1 MRVRGAMP
9 ASAARLGG
17 HSHAEFFRRA
27 RQQVS
32 RPADALSRTYRDPH
46 CSPAIGSGGRSF
58 GFRSYR
64 TSHRSSLSANT
75 RTSRAMANASTI
87 SLQPAAT
94 PAASYDREG
103 SLDMAEQRN
112 KRKRIMLA
120 LQGAV
125 AADGFEKSGA
135 KGGREALAG

>member
-1 MRVRGAMP
+1 
-9 ASAARLGG
+9 
-17 HSHAEFFRRA
+17 
-27 RQQVS
+27 
-32 RPADALSRTYRDPH
+32 
-46 CSPAIGSGGRSF
+46 
-58 GFRSYR
+58 
-64 TSHRSSLSANT
+64 
-75 RTSRAMANASTI
+75 MANASTI